1 MPKKKRKNFAGA
13 AVFKVSP
20 EIYMRA
26 RFGKKRYAKY
36 ENYVGNDETGEEIRQ
51 YGRSNPGKAIVLQD
65 ELTGGMIYLKYGKK
79 S

>member
-1 MPKKKRKNFAGA
+1 
-13 AVFKVSP
+13 
-20 EIYMRA
+20 MRA